1 MYFFCQTTI
10 EWKEWCKEGLDTAI
24 DALGERKIALKLHS
38 GCLAKVK
45 ENLKY
50 DGTSPNV
57 GHHIENKD
65 HIVVVRFMVIWP
77 S

>member
-1 MYFFCQTTI
+1 MWHDVVFFCQTTI
-10 EWKEWCKEGLDTAI
+10 EWKEWCQEGLGTTI

-57 GHHIENKD
+57 GNYI
-65 HIVVVRFMVIWP
+65 
-77 S
+77 